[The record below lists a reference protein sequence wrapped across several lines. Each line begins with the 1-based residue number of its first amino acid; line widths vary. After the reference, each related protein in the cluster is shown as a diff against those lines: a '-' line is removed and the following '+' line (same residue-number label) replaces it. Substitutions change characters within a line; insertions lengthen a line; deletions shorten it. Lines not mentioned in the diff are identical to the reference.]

1 MAFFISKAPPS
12 SIRTQLNLDK
22 LNLSVTSKECHVASR
37 CVTDHPVPPAP
48 ASMSWIGLLLDI
60 LAFSF
65 SLAASFLEIMFT
77 FVLEFCIYVYTAYH
91 IPVHLQYDAVPL
103 ANFLMI
109 MVIMVIL
116 EHVNTDLHG
125 LGSPFGGSEGEH
137 AQAAVGGSMGHDSSQ
152 ISISQERL
160 RLRNGTALEIHG
172 FKSKNI
178 YTNMRERELGTIVT
192 RTLIYFDLY
201 TNIPKL

>member
-1 MAFFISKAPPS
+1 
-12 SIRTQLNLDK
+12 
-22 LNLSVTSKECHVASR
+22 
-37 CVTDHPVPPAP
+37 
-48 ASMSWIGLLLDI
+48 
-60 LAFSF
+60 
-65 SLAASFLEIMFT
+65 
-77 FVLEFCIYVYTAYH
+77 
-91 IPVHLQYDAVPL
+91 
-103 ANFLMI
+103 MI

>member
-1 MAFFISKAPPS
+1 
-12 SIRTQLNLDK
+12 
-22 LNLSVTSKECHVASR
+22 
-37 CVTDHPVPPAP
+37 
-48 ASMSWIGLLLDI
+48 MSWIGLLLDI

-91 IPVHLQYDAVPL
+91 ILVHLQYDAVPL